1 MRQPRGKSLESLD
14 DSSSPAD
21 RLSGSSG
28 IDMHG
33 QHAYQSLGHHNQH
46 QHHHQQQLQYV
57 PESHHTGHHQQLL
70 FSYPIGGEQSAVYY
84 NCSNADAATI
94 LPAPSASSSTSSSHI
109 HQQQQFHTLAGQLG
123 NVHHT
128 MVRSVFTHV
137 LSQSYYISCFT
148 PSRRGAV
155 RMTTATSRPPT
166 ITICMASPASALAVA
181 CTAKACAAVQSDR
194 SGRSTT

>member
-1 MRQPRGKSLESLD
+1 
-14 DSSSPAD
+14 
-21 RLSGSSG
+21 
-28 IDMHG
+28 MHG
-33 QHAYQSLGHHNQH
+33 QHAYQSLGHHSQH
-46 QHHHQQQLQYV
+46 QHHHQQQQLQYV

-94 LPAPSASSSTSSSHI
+94 LPAPSASSSSTSSSSHI

-128 MVRSVFTHV
+128 MVRSVFTHMR
-137 LSQSYYISCFT
+137 SQSYYISCFT

-166 ITICMASPASALAVA
+166 ITICMASAASAASALAVVA